1 MLSLV
6 ETSEYI
12 EHITI
17 IKSDVQEGV
26 QIQTNKQRIQ
36 HILSIPSSNKTQ
48 VGFGRFGSA
57 IHLPKGRKSA
67 ATLAGASLVNFP
79 YLSTPIV
86 WEKSLDNTK
95 ATLSVN
101 TEEGILECVVYN
113 YHRDFLPHELR
124 IEFDDV
130 ARIESL
136 GSTYAEFENNDAPS

>member
-6 ETSEYI
+6 DTSERI
-12 EHITI
+12 EHISL

-26 QIQTNKQRIQ
+26 EIVTNKQCIR
-36 HILSIPSSNKTQ
+36 HILSIPSSNETQ

-57 IHLPKGRKSA
+57 IHFPKGIKNLS
-67 ATLAGASLVNFP
+67 GASLVDFP

-95 ATLSVN
+95 ATLSIN

-113 YHRDFLPHELR
+113 YHRYIYPHELR

-130 ARIESL
+130 KRIELL